1 MSIAEDMKSITEN
14 IIVSYNQRIKDVGA
28 IVNDTK
34 ATLKRLEVEHCEMA
48 AKLKKD
54 LKDFNAER
62 VEKSVELKDELVK
75 AIKENATTVSSLL
88 GEYRADM
95 NKASEAWSSMTV
107 ALAKAREKGF
117 VPSVEVGEK
126 SISHGKK
133 KSKKKSISY

>member
-48 AKLKKD
+48 
-54 LKDFNAER
+54 
-62 VEKSVELKDELVK
+62 VELKDELVK

>member
-1 MSIAEDMKSITEN
+1 M
-14 IIVSYNQRIKDVGA
+14 
-28 IVNDTK
+28 NDTK

-48 AKLKKD
+48 
-54 LKDFNAER
+54 
-62 VEKSVELKDELVK
+62 VELKDELVK

-126 SISHGKK
+126 SISRGKK
-133 KSKKKSISY
+133 KSK